1 MTDPRESE
9 TAPGRIPTFSW
20 NVWIALRPNQWTKN
34 GVVLAAF
41 FFAFFDHSRAQPL
54 PLSDLMQVVPAV
66 FLFCLISS
74 GMYLFNDILDREAD
88 RQHPV
93 KRLRPIAAGRIS
105 VPQAWILSI
114 LFLGV
119 GLGGS
124 FLLSVRFAWIGV
136 GYAAMHVL
144 YSLWLKQIPI
154 VDTLM
159 IAGVFVLRAVAG
171 ARVLPDVAISG
182 WLLTCTFL
190 LALFLALCKRRH
202 EKVLTQDTASAQ
214 RPSLRNYSERL
225 LNTLIGITGVA
236 TVGAYAAYAL
246 WPGTIEKF
254 GTAGLGYT
262 IPFVAFGIVRYLLL
276 VYRHGQGEQPE
287 KILTKDIPLL
297 VNLLLYGMS
306 VILILRHAG

>member
-1 MTDPRESE
+1 MTDPHEPEPPRPFAFLGDIL
-9 TAPGRIPTFSW
+9 T
-20 NVWIALRPNQWTKN
+20 ALRPNQWTKN

-41 FFAFFDHSRAQPL
+41 FFAFFDRSRAHPL
-54 PLSDLMQVVPAV
+54 PLADLMRVIPAV

-74 GMYLFNDILDREAD
+74 GIYLLNDIFDRDAD

-93 KRLRPIAAGRIS
+93 KKFRPIAAGRIS
-105 VPQAWILSI
+105 VPQAWMLS
-114 LFLGV
+114 LLLLGA

-144 YSLWLKQIPI
+144 YSVWLKQIPI

-159 IAGVFVLRAVAG
+159 IAAGFVLRAVAG

-182 WLLTCTFL
+182 WLLACTFL

-202 EKVLTQDTASAQ
+202 EKALIRDTASAQ
-214 RPSLRNYSERL
+214 RPSLKNYSERL
-225 LNTLIGITGVA
+225 LNILIGITGIA
-236 TVGAYAAYAL
+236 TVGAYAAYTL

-254 GTAGLGYT
+254 GTGNLGYT
-262 IPFVAFGIVRYLLL
+262 LPFVAFGIVRYLSL
-276 VYRHGQGEQPE
+276 VYRHGKGEQPE
-287 KILTKDIPLL
+287 RILLTDIPLL
-297 VNLLLYGMS
+297 VNLVLYGLS
-306 VILILRHAG
+306 VILILRHGW

>member
-1 MTDPRESE
+1 MTDPHESE
-9 TAPGRIPTFSW
+9 TTRNGAPGLLW

-41 FFAFFDHSRAQPL
+41 FFAFFDHSRVHRL
-54 PLSDLMQVVPAV
+54 PLSDLAQVIPAV
-66 FLFCLISS
+66 LLFCLISS
-74 GMYLFNDILDREAD
+74 GIYLFNDILDREAD

-93 KRLRPIAAGRIS
+93 KRFRPIAAGRIS
-105 VPQAWILSI
+105 ISQAWMLSL
-114 LFLGV
+114 LFLGA

-159 IAGVFVLRAVAG
+159 IAAGFVLRAVAG

-182 WLLTCTFL
+182 WLLACTFL

-202 EKVLTQDTASAQ
+202 EKALTHDTTSAQ
-214 RPSLRNYSERL
+214 RPSLKNYSERL
-225 LNTLIGITGVA
+225 LNILIGVTGIA

-262 IPFVAFGIVRYLLL
+262 IPFVAFGIARYLLL
-276 VYRHGQGEQPE
+276 VYRHDQGEQPE
-287 KILTKDIPLL
+287 RILVKDLPLL
-297 VNLLLYGMS
+297 INLVLYGLS
-306 VILILRHAG
+306 VILILRHPG